1 VKKLF
6 LIPLLVLVVVV
17 FVLAGCSST
26 TTPATTNTTTT
37 PPATTS
43 TTTTAPATT
52 STTTTTPATT
62 TAPATKTL
70 TYGVVTDLTNS
81 LGLQNQ
87 SWFELAAKIINDKGG
102 LKVGNDTY
110 MLKCIVYSSD
120 GDTNKGVAANNRLIY
135 QDNVKFIINHQPAA
149 DVTLPIT
156 DPQKVI
162 NFCNSAIWNSG
173 LLDKWHYGFT
183 LEGQGTHE
191 VAVAGWMSENNPEMK
206 GANGLAMVFP
216 DNSAGHI
223 GASLI
228 GYPYK
233 AMGCQPQIIYFPA
246 DQRDLSSLGTKIKS
260 INPAWLSVTPQM
272 GSETMALV
280 FGSCYDAGYRGKM
293 FSFLTSDVGLLQ
305 PVFKPEI
312 LEGYICAMSAM
323 EYGDFNGT
331 MTQLASDMKQAY
343 VAKNGKWDYADYM
356 TVPSLYVLLA
366 GIQKAGSIDTDAVAA
381 ALHSGINGIAVPDGT
396 LNMIQ
401 RPDMNTSGNY
411 IDGVMDNSLKQ
422 IKSNK
427 AVLIAHF
434 GPEECLRYER
444 MGYPSLQPGQTPSI
458 VAAQ

>member
-6 LIPLLVLVVVV
+6 LLPLLILLVLG
-17 FVLAGCSST
+17 FILAGCSPST
-26 TTPATTNTTTT
+26 TSPTATT
-37 PPATTS
+37 P
-43 TTTTAPATT
+43 
-52 STTTTTPATT
+52 TTTTPAGTT
-62 TAPATKTL
+62 PTSTTPTSTTPTSTTPTATGTTKTL
-70 TYGVVTDLTNS
+70 TYGVVTNLTNS

-87 SWFELAAKIINDKGG
+87 MWFELAAQIINDKGG

-110 MLKCIVYSSD
+110 MLKAIVYSDD
-120 GDTNKGVAANNRLIY
+120 GDINKGVAANNRLIY
-135 QDNVKFIINHQPAA
+135 QDKVKFIINHQPPSDAS
-149 DVTLPIT
+149 LPIT

-162 NFCNSAIWNSG
+162 NFSNAAIWNSG
-173 LLDKWHYGFT
+173 LLDKWKYAFT

-191 VAVAGWMSENNPEMK
+191 VAVAGWLSENNPEMK
-206 GANGLAMVFP
+206 GANGLAMVYP
-216 DNSAGHI
+216 DNSMGHI

-228 GYPYK
+228 GYPYT
-233 AMGCQPQIIYFPA
+233 AMGCKPQNIFYPA
-246 DQRDLSSLGTKIKS
+246 DQRDLSSLGTKIKT
-260 INPAWLSVTPQM
+260 INPAWLSVTPQL
-272 GSETMALV
+272 GAENMALV

-343 VAKNGKWDYADYM
+343 IAKNGKWDYADYM

-366 GIQKAGSIDTDAVAA
+366 GIQKAGSLDTDAVAA
-381 ALHSGINGIAVPDGT
+381 ALHAGVSGVAVPDGT
-396 LNMIQ
+396 LNMIT
-401 RPDMNTSGNY
+401 RPDMNASGNY

-422 IKSNK
+422 IKNGK

-434 GPEECLRYER
+434 GPDQALKYER
-444 MGYPSLQPGQTPSI
+444 QGYPPLQPGQTPSI

>member
-26 TTPATTNTTTT
+26 TTPANTSTTTQPT
-37 PPATTS
+37 TTQPTTTTS
-43 TTTTAPATT
+43 TTTTSTTTT
-52 STTTTTPATT
+52 STTPPATE
-62 TAPATKTL
+62 ATKTL

-81 LGLQNQ
+81 LGLANQ
-87 SWFELAAKIINDKGG
+87 SWFMEAAALQNAKGG

-135 QDNVKFIINHQPAA
+135 QDKVKFIINHQPPA

-173 LLDKWHYGFT
+173 LLDKWKYGFT

-191 VAVAGWMSENNPEMK
+191 VAVAGWLSENNPEMK
-206 GANGLAMVFP
+206 GANGLAIVFP
-216 DNSAGHI
+216 DNQAGHV

-228 GYPYK
+228 SYPYT
-233 AMGCQPQIIYFPA
+233 AMGCKPQNIFFPA

-280 FGSCYDAGYRGKM
+280 FGSCYDAGYRGKL

-305 PVFKPEI
+305 PVFKPEV

-343 VAKNGKWDYADYM
+343 VAANGKWDYADYM
-356 TVPSLYVLLA
+356 TVPSLFVLLA

-381 ALHSGINGIAVPDGT
+381 ALHSGINDIAVPDGT

-434 GPEECLRYER
+434 GPAEALRYER
-444 MGYPSLQPGQTPSI
+444 LGYPPLAPGQTPSI
-458 VAAQ
+458 VAPQ

>member
-1 VKKLF
+1 
-6 LIPLLVLVVVV
+6 
-17 FVLAGCSST
+17 
-26 TTPATTNTTTT
+26 
-37 PPATTS
+37 
-43 TTTTAPATT
+43 
-52 STTTTTPATT
+52 
-62 TAPATKTL
+62 L

-81 LGLQNQ
+81 LGLANQ
-87 SWFELAAKIINDKGG
+87 SWFEAAATIINNKGG

-120 GDTNKGVAANNRLIY
+120 SDINKGVAANNRLIF
-135 QDNVKFIINHQPAA
+135 QDKVKFIINHQPPA

-156 DPQKVI
+156 DANKVI

-173 LLDKWHYGFT
+173 LLDKWKYGFT

-191 VAVAGWMSENNPEMK
+191 VAVAGWLSENNPEMK
-206 GANGLAMVFP
+206 GANGLAIVYP

-228 GYPYK
+228 GYPYT
-233 AMGCQPQIIYFPA
+233 AMGCKPQNIFFPA

-280 FGSCYDAGYRGKM
+280 FGACYDAGYRGKM

-343 VAKNGKWDYADYM
+343 IAKNGKWDYADYM

-366 GIQKAGSIDTDAVAA
+366 GIQKAGSIDVDAVAA
-381 ALHSGINGIAVPDGT
+381 ALHSGINGIPVPDGT

-401 RPDMNTSGNY
+401 RPDMNASGNY

-434 GPEECLRYER
+434 GPEEALRYER
-444 MGYPSLQPGQTPSI
+444 MGYPPLKPGQTPSI
-458 VAAQ
+458 VAPQ